1 MVASPRANSQTSLK
15 RVCRFILNGLV
26 NANQILG
33 EEVFNVEDW
42 RVIGEYVYDDEGGRH
57 QAFYSPVHDAV
68 IFGETIKAH
77 ERIQV
82 EQSLKYSQP
91 AATKLW
97 NTAGLTEVDKWEVGE
112 EYGESMIPGFVLC
125 YTICYLRFLSADA
138 EKSCDT
144 HTPRLTGNKHTNNL
158 VTRFFLL
165 FLSKTDASRVIHTRG
180 VRPPAAPLGVTKYLI
195 TCL

>member
-1 MVASPRANSQTSLK
+1 MPRQLRRFAETA
-15 RVCRFILNGLV
+15 CRFILNGLV

-33 EEVFNVEDW
+33 EEVFKVEDW

-57 QAFYSPVHDAV
+57 QAFYSPVKDAV

-97 NTAGLTEVDKWEVGE
+97 NTAGLTELDKWELGE
-112 EYGESMIPGFVLC
+112 EYGKFTPGFVLC
-125 YTICYLRFLSADA
+125 CIITILDFWAVRCVFPAS
-138 EKSCDT
+138 SC
-144 HTPRLTGNKHTNNL
+144 R
-158 VTRFFLL
+158 
-165 FLSKTDASRVIHTRG
+165 
-180 VRPPAAPLGVTKYLI
+180 
-195 TCL
+195 C

>member
-1 MVASPRANSQTSLK
+1 MLTSAAFVSRPRGRNSFVWFAFFRANFGK
-15 RVCRFILNGLV
+15 FAKNACRFILNGLT

-91 AATKLW
+91 AAAKLW
-97 NTAGLTEVDKWEVGE
+97 NTAGLTEIDRWELGE
-112 EYGESMIPGFVLC
+112 EYGEFISGFVSR
-125 YTICYLRFLSADA
+125 YIIIIPRICQ
-138 EKSCDT
+138 
-144 HTPRLTGNKHTNNL
+144 RLVAFSSRL
-158 VTRFFLL
+158 VC
-165 FLSKTDASRVIHTRG
+165 G
-180 VRPPAAPLGVTKYLI
+180 
-195 TCL
+195 C